1 MLNLHISLITDLDM
15 LKQELTKFLLTFQN
29 NPSADGCMVPNDNSL
44 IKWCENRGPSARAV
58 AELMTQFLIYSA
70 KQRQVRM

>member
-1 MLNLHISLITDLDM
+1 M
-15 LKQELTKFLLTFQN
+15 LKQELTKFLLTFQDN
-29 NPSADGCMVPNDNSL
+29 LYADGCVAPDDKSN